1 MDDPMDE
8 KKSELMLANE
18 HAAVNL
24 SSLVYDPGED
34 NLLVAALAA
43 ASATELLLAIKAQLE
58 KHSRNN
64 HLQVIDLA
72 GVAETLLV
80 RGAGSGYAV
89 VKSPLRKV
97 NAKGMAVVFLHWAA
111 TDPSLTSGDWFY
123 VVATADQAADVST
136 LFVERLM
143 SATYHTILFEW
154 RHYLLKAGLKKKLV
168 TELPIAGSLGDFAQ
182 ALRVERSPE
191 GWQTII
197 SKGLRDGKLKF

>member
-97 NAKGMAVVFLHWAA
+97 NAKGMAVVFLHWFGPGIPDMWKPFAIA
-111 TDPSLTSGDWFY
+111 DTVFAIAFVWSWVSLGGLARQNGPMLTS
-123 VVATADQAADVST
+123 
-136 LFVERLM
+136 
-143 SATYHTILFEW
+143 
-154 RHYLLKAGLKKKLV
+154 
-168 TELPIAGSLGDFAQ
+168 
-182 ALRVERSPE
+182 
-191 GWQTII
+191 
-197 SKGLRDGKLKF
+197 